1 MYVILSIVV
10 CFMTLADLQR
20 FWFRFHPSRRAKAFR
35 PYSFDDWVSFIQRK
49 TRLVLPV
56 VCLALLSS
64 CTDNARLLNI
74 PFDPA
79 GHSLNSLAADVAPEI
94 AGQYIAFVSER
105 QKRQNVYLYDFNAR
119 RLVDLPGLNA
129 LDSIA
134 SDPDVSADG
143 RYIVFSA
150 IRQGKSGI
158 YFYDRD
164 TRQLRNLTANLP
176 AEVRNPTLSA
186 DGNTI
191 AFESSAN
198 GQWDILVYDRSG
210 QPLDVPIDPR

>member
-1 MYVILSIVV
+1 MVSHISSYRLKAWLSRLKTTWAIRLGFKSKAVGKSSAGYQFMSLLLSIV
-10 CFMTLADLQR
+10 C
-20 FWFRFHPSRRAKAFR
+20 
-35 PYSFDDWVSFIQRK
+35 I
-49 TRLVLPV
+49 
-56 VCLALLSS
+56 ALLTG
-64 CTDNARLLNI
+64 CTGNPGLLNI

-79 GHSLNSLAADVAPEI
+79 GYSLNSLAADIRPEI

-105 QKRQNVYLYDFNAR
+105 QQRQNVYLYDFNTR
-119 RLVDLPGLNA
+119 RLIDLPGLNA

-143 RYIVFSA
+143 RYVVFAAS
-150 IRQGKSGI
+150 RQGKSGI

-164 TRQLRNLTANLP
+164 TRQLRNLTTNLP
-176 AEVRNPTLSA
+176 AEVRHPTLSA

>member
-1 MYVILSIVV
+1 MRILRWIPHWNVSRGEAFARLSPVRTDNKPAKASPV
-10 CFMTLADLQR
+10 FTLA
-20 FWFRFHPSRRAKAFR
+20 S
-35 PYSFDDWVSFIQRK
+35 
-49 TRLVLPV
+49 VL
-56 VCLALLSS
+56 CLLLLSG
-64 CTDNARLLNI
+64 CGGNPGLLNV
-74 PFDPA
+74 PFDP
-79 GHSLNSLAADVAPEI
+79 GGRSLNSLAAEVAPEI

-105 QKRQNVYLYDFNAR
+105 QQRQNIYLYDFQTR
-119 RLVDLPGLNA
+119 HLVDIPGLNA
-129 LDSIA
+129 IDSIA

-143 RYIVFSA
+143 RYIVFAA

-158 YFYDRD
+158 YFYDRQ
-164 TRQLRNLTANLP
+164 TRQLRNLTADLP

-210 QPLDVPIDPR
+210 QPLDVPLNPQ

>member
-1 MYVILSIVV
+1 MLAILGRILRWIPHWKSSSGNNSAPPALTNPLTFTLCL
-10 CFMTLADLQR
+10 CFL
-20 FWFRFHPSRRAKAFR
+20 
-35 PYSFDDWVSFIQRK
+35 
-49 TRLVLPV
+49 
-56 VCLALLSS
+56 LLSG
-64 CTDNARLLNI
+64 CAGNPGLLNV
-74 PFDPA
+74 PFDP
-79 GHSLNSLAADVAPEI
+79 GGRSLNSLAAEVTPEI

-105 QKRQNVYLYDFNAR
+105 QQRQNIYLYDLQTQH
-119 RLVDLPGLNA
+119 LVEIPGLNA
-129 LDSIA
+129 IDSIA

-143 RYIVFSA
+143 RYIVFAA

-158 YFYDRD
+158 YFYDRQ
-164 TRQLRNLTANLP
+164 TRQLRNLTADLS

-210 QPLDVPIDPR
+210 QPLDVPLDPQ